1 MNPAPKPSAV
11 SGLLVRQNTATGT
24 IALLVFLAAGV
35 LAACLPL
42 LGNTLAVQWAREF
55 LMLLALASLWNLL
68 AGYAGLVSVG
78 QQAFVG
84 FGAYAFLHFSLS
96 ADKSIGQDW
105 TQIDPMTGLGKTIT
119 LADSFPAWMFVGPL
133 HPLASVLLAMVLGG
147 LLAVPLSWIVFRL
160 RGPYFAIGTWV
171 VAVVVQLVVGQLG
184 WLGKG
189 TGTAISL
196 DYAFRFGDIS
206 AVHNAFQAID
216 PDTKKV
222 FAREAYRFWMMLAA
236 TMAILLGILVVIR
249 SRIGLALA
257 AIRDNEAAASALGV
271 NPTRLKLLLFVAV
284 GAATALVGAIGA
296 FDESGLLP
304 VKNFSLL
311 EYTAFI
317 IFIVVIGGIGSFE
330 GPIIGT
336 VIYFVADK
344 VLTGLVGEYFYIVLG
359 VIGILVMLFAPKGLW
374 GLVQERAGFTLFP
387 VRRHVIFGNKEQDA

>member
-1 MNPAPKPSAV
+1 MKKSFSV
-11 SGLLVRQNTATGT
+11 QQNTATGT
-24 IALLVFLAAGV
+24 IAIAMFGILV
-35 LAACLPL
+35 LAAAALPL
-42 LGNTLAVQWAREF
+42 LGNTLAVQWGREF
-55 LMLLALASLWNLL
+55 LMLLSLAALWNLL

-84 FGAYAFLHFSLS
+84 FGAYAFLHFSL
-96 ADKSIGQDW
+96 DPGKVLGQDW
-105 TQIDPMTGLGKTIT
+105 SQIDPMTGMGKTIT
-119 LADSFPAWMFVGPL
+119 LADSFPAWMFVGPV
-133 HPLASVLLAMVLGG
+133 HPVISVLIVMVLGG
-147 LLAVPLSWIVFRL
+147 LIAIPISWIIFRL

-171 VAVVVQLVVGQLG
+171 VAVVLQLVIGQLG

-196 DYAFRFGDIS
+196 DYAFAFPDIA
-206 AVHNAFQAID
+206 AVLGFLQAFD
-216 PDTKKV
+216 PDAKRV
-222 FAREAYRFWMMLAA
+222 FARETYRYWMMLFACVGILV
-236 TMAILLGILVVIR
+236 AILLTIR

-257 AIRDNEAAASALGV
+257 AIRDNEAAAGSLGV
-271 NPTRLKLLLFVAV
+271 NAGRLKLYLFVAV

-304 VKNFSLL
+304 IKNFSLL

-336 VIYFVADK
+336 IIYFVADK
-344 VLTGLVGEYFYIVLG
+344 LLTGFVGEYFYIVLG

-374 GLVQERAGFTLFP
+374 GLVQDRTGFALFP
-387 VRRHVIFGNKEQDA
+387 VRRRVVFEG

>member
-1 MNPAPKPSAV
+1 
-11 SGLLVRQNTATGT
+11 
-24 IALLVFLAAGV
+24 
-35 LAACLPL
+35 
-42 LGNTLAVQWAREF
+42 
-55 LMLLALASLWNLL
+55 
-68 AGYAGLVSVG
+68 
-78 QQAFVG
+78 
-84 FGAYAFLHFSLS
+84 
-96 ADKSIGQDW
+96 
-105 TQIDPMTGLGKTIT
+105 
-119 LADSFPAWMFVGPL
+119 
-133 HPLASVLLAMVLGG
+133 
-147 LLAVPLSWIVFRL
+147 
-160 RGPYFAIGTWV
+160 
-171 VAVVVQLVVGQLG
+171 
-184 WLGKG
+184 
-189 TGTAISL
+189 
-196 DYAFRFGDIS
+196 
-206 AVHNAFQAID
+206 
-216 PDTKKV
+216 
-222 FAREAYRFWMMLAA
+222 EAYRFWMMLVA

-374 GLVQERAGFTLFP
+374 GLVQERTGFTLFP
-387 VRRHVIFGNKEQDA
+387 VRRHVIFGNEEQDA

>member
-1 MNPAPKPSAV
+1 M
-11 SGLLVRQNTATGT
+11 
-24 IALLVFLAAGV
+24 
-35 LAACLPL
+35 
-42 LGNTLAVQWAREF
+42 
-55 LMLLALASLWNLL
+55 
-68 AGYAGLVSVG
+68 
-78 QQAFVG
+78 
-84 FGAYAFLHFSLS
+84 
-96 ADKSIGQDW
+96 
-105 TQIDPMTGLGKTIT
+105 
-119 LADSFPAWMFVGPL
+119 
-133 HPLASVLLAMVLGG
+133 
-147 LLAVPLSWIVFRL
+147 
-160 RGPYFAIGTWV
+160 
-171 VAVVVQLVVGQLG
+171 
-184 WLGKG
+184 
-189 TGTAISL
+189 
-196 DYAFRFGDIS
+196 
-206 AVHNAFQAID
+206 
-216 PDTKKV
+216 
-222 FAREAYRFWMMLAA
+222 
-236 TMAILLGILVVIR
+236 
-249 SRIGLALA
+249 
-257 AIRDNEAAASALGV
+257 